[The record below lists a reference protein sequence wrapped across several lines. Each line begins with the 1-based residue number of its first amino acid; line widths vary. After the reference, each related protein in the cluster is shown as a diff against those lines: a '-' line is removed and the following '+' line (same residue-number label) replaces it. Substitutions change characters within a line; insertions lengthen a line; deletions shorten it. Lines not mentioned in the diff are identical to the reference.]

1 MKDNIYEGFLIPK
14 DTTLFLPTW
23 AIHHSDHIYAD
34 SEEFNPDRYL
44 KHPKLA
50 SDYAGSPDWENRDK
64 SPASTSSHCDTDYLA
79 HHYNYGAGRRVC
91 PGMHLAERTMWR
103 IAAKLLWAFE
113 FSEYTDPKT
122 GTKVALDPDAYNPG
136 ILQAPLP
143 FKIQIK
149 PRSPEHVAR
158 INQEMADA
166 LEFLEQ
172 YN

>member
-1 MKDNIYEGFLIPK
+1 
-14 DTTLFLPTW
+14 
-23 AIHHSDHIYAD
+23 
-34 SEEFNPDRYL
+34 
-44 KHPKLA
+44 
-50 SDYAGSPDWENRDK
+50 
-64 SPASTSSHCDTDYLA
+64 
-79 HHYNYGAGRRVC
+79 
-91 PGMHLAERTMWR
+91 MWR